1 MNYKENYNVLINYAK
16 NKNREIGDGNC
27 YEIHHIIPRSLGGK
41 DTKDNLVLLTLR
53 EHYLAHFLLWKFSEG
68 ENKSKM
74 AYAFYFMSN
83 RDNCKII
90 SSKLYEQ
97 AKKEFKKRTSKIK
110 SKKII
115 CLQTLKIY
123 NNARE
128 ATKDL
133 NISYKSISR
142 SCIHNISTKGYT
154 FCFYE
159 SNKKY
164 IQQKMQKK
172 HFQQNLK
179 IQCVETKEI
188 FNSLQQL
195 SKIINIPRSTISK
208 YIKENKNINGKHYIK
223 LTEGD

>member
-1 MNYKENYNVLINYAK
+1 MNYKENYNVLINHAK
-16 NKNREIGDGNC
+16 NKNREIGDGNY
-27 YEIHHIIPRSLGGK
+27 YELHHIIPRSLGGK

-83 RDNCKII
+83 RDDCKII
-90 SSKLYEQ
+90 SSKSYEQ

-123 NNARE
+123 GNARE
-128 ATKDL
+128 AEKDL

-159 SNKKY
+159 NNKKY
-164 IQQKMQKK
+164 I
-172 HFQQNLK
+172 QQNLK
-179 IQCVETKEI
+179 IQCIETKEI

-195 SKIINIPRSTISK
+195 SKIINVPRSTISK

-223 LTEGD
+223 LIEGD